1 MLRRVL
7 ERSRKSRR
15 RTLLAISSRRMLE
28 RLRKSRRRIS
38 LAISKFA
45 RHAQTRM
52 MKRAGNRW
60 GTRETQNMEKVSQ
73 GRPGR
78 KEKWQVWENGSF
90 SRYCRKNAG
99 PEQIAALANSPTQRI
114 RRASC
119 RGIQVLNPRP
129 SNQMTQTKEKV
140 LFD

>member
-1 MLRRVL
+1 MKGTCCMLRRVL
-7 ERSRKSRR
+7 ARSRKSRR

-52 MKRAGNRW
+52 VKRAGNRW

-99 PEQIAALANSPTQRI
+99 PEQIAALANSPTQRKSI
-114 RRASC
+114 SSGGRHVGESRSLTHDLAT
-119 RGIQVLNPRP
+119 R
-129 SNQMTQTKEKV
+129 
-140 LFD
+140 